1 MALVGLNSS
10 NECDCSKLQ
19 VEGVLE
25 KKVVVVQRTKGVQ
38 VDVGGEEKE
47 DEGREGGRRQ
57 KPRSCVSCS
66 RGEIEFRATRS
77 SLAFQTWEGAE
88 LSGGRKVREV
98 LRLLAAAA
106 NAGGDRPL
114 DTETL
119 QGCSTRGAFA
129 GD

>member
-1 MALVGLNSS
+1 MALVGLKSS
-10 NECDCSKLQ
+10 NECGCSKLQ

-88 LSGGRKVREV
+88 LSGGRKVRESV
-98 LRLLAAAA
+98 KVASGRCKRWRRSPP
-106 NAGGDRPL
+106 GH
-114 DTETL
+114 
-119 QGCSTRGAFA
+119 
-129 GD
+129 